1 VNREIDAHLRGATHD
16 ANYEAFPRQH
26 LSLAE
31 ADAVNQISQLRRLL
45 AEEPSVVGEGAPQA
59 AAS

>member
-1 VNREIDAHLRGATHD
+1 
-16 ANYEAFPRQH
+16 
-26 LSLAE
+26 LAE

-45 AEEPSVVGEGAPQA
+45 VEEPSGIGEGAAQA